1 MAAPWIF
8 PNLSSPVYLKISYHI
23 ATQQLGTA
31 ISAVK
36 IASAVSNPQD
46 IAQVK
51 TFKLISNGLFD
62 AWKPNSHLRVWGIHL
77 QLKLGYITT
86 IKPTCQRKQLPDSGW
101 FMMARVYISASEVCS
116 NNWNGASGLQ
126 NLEKKAPSKS
136 KTPEWLQRENLQNTE
151 TTMAFSRNHLL
162 KISNY
167 AENPEDRLITIRA
180 SPKDRLVQLSSSN
193 DGKIASF
200 CFIEA
205 TRDQKDKG
213 TTKLSFLSNQASD
226 IIGNR
231 TPQKKHT
238 NTHNIIHSFIHS
250 SQACSHWPSASECSV
265 SAPPSSSSPLR
276 PSGSKKSGRAPNS
289 HHKSFRPH
297 HDTKQSLSLSLSP
310 FFTAK
315 SRSNQLPFALKLADT
330 RNTQNL
336 ANSSTAQS
344 S

>member
-1 MAAPWIF
+1 MP
-8 PNLSSPVYLKISYHI
+8 
-23 ATQQLGTA
+23 
-31 ISAVK
+31 
-36 IASAVSNPQD
+36 
-46 IAQVK
+46 
-51 TFKLISNGLFD
+51 
-62 AWKPNSHLRVWGIHL
+62 
-77 QLKLGYITT
+77 
-86 IKPTCQRKQLPDSGW
+86 
-101 FMMARVYISASEVCS
+101 
-116 NNWNGASGLQ
+116 
-126 NLEKKAPSKS
+126 
-136 KTPEWLQRENLQNTE
+136 
-151 TTMAFSRNHLL
+151 FSRNHLL

-167 AENPEDRLITIRA
+167 ADNLEDRLIPIRS
-180 SPKDRLVQLSSSN
+180 SPKDRLRSASKSS
-193 DGKIASF
+193 
-200 CFIEA
+200 IEA

-213 TTKLSFLSNQASD
+213 TTKLSFLSNEASD

-231 TPQKKHT
+231 TPQKKTHT
-238 NTHNIIHSFIHS
+238 NPHNIIHSFIHS